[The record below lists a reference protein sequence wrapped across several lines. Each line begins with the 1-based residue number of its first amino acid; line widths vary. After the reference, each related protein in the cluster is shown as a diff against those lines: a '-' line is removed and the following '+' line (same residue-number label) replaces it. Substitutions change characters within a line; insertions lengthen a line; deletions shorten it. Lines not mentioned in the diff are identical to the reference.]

1 MRFQTKLLR
10 RCLLS
15 SALLASG
22 ATASAADQHDHVGFL
37 KGLITGRRAAPA
49 EKAAPREQ
57 STTVQA
63 ELQKLFEAGQTQT
76 AQHEIV
82 TAASPVQLVQHQSE
96 ESSSGLLNQLFGG
109 GTAAQRRA
117 IRLENRLNRTNSQG
131 TNQAPFV
138 PKPPPIDFTMPQRP
152 QQTGSIN
159 ARPVGFS
166 NEIGTPP
173 GVPPVQAT
181 PNRSM
186 TLRPP
191 TPAADFV
198 SPFIDDES
206 LERNDIMLDLDSLMD
221 RPTNHSAAM
230 PIITDG
236 EVTEKLVELPIPLKV
251 PAFDPLLED
260 STVTLPSVKDAGD
273 EIVAAD
279 PIDPKPVRS
288 TIDTKFAA
296 NMTATRT
303 DQTDTV
309 ISVTEEDEEVIVI
322 QSEGTSTKVIAA
334 DTAATAGTMVSE
346 TRVSETQA
354 SEAQVS
360 ETQASEAQVSEAR
373 VSEAQV
379 SEARVSEAQGNETQT
394 TTEAAT
400 VVKDQTS
407 ETKTVQNER
416 FLIQE
421 KQARRQ
427 QQQHLILSR
436 AGRKGFKG
444 FCPVALRENRMLR
457 DSSTTHAARFG
468 LKTYYFSS
476 NENRLLFEADP
487 AHYAP
492 AAGGSDVVLLA
503 NTGEET
509 DGSLDF
515 CLWYRDRLYMFRSR
529 ETQAIFSTNPT
540 RFANQ
545 Y

>member
-22 ATASAADQHDHVGFL
+22 ATASAADQHDHVGLL

-117 IRLENRLNRTNSQG
+117 KRLENRLNRTNSQG

-138 PKPPPIDFTMPQRP
+138 PKPPPIDFTMRQRP
-152 QQTGSIN
+152 QQTESIN

-181 PNRSM
+181 SNRSM

-206 LERNDIMLDLDSLMD
+206 LERNDIILDLDSLMD

-288 TIDTKFAA
+288 SIDTKFAA

-309 ISVTEEDEEVIVI
+309 ISVTEEDEEVMVI
-322 QSEGTSTKVIAA
+322 QSEGTSTKVIEA

-346 TRVSETQA
+346 TRVSEAQA
-354 SEAQVS
+354 SEAQ
-360 ETQASEAQVSEAR
+360 A
-373 VSEAQV
+373 
-379 SEARVSEAQGNETQT
+379 SEAQGNETQT

-416 FLIQE
+416 LLIQE

-444 FCPVALRENRMLR
+444 FCPVALREKRMLR

-487 AHYAP
+487 ARYAP